1 MQIASRAK
9 EYDVCIVGS
18 GAGGGMAAKVL
29 AEGGADVVLLEAGQW
44 WDAAKDGAMM
54 AWAYDSPRRG
64 AGSRRKP
71 FGELDGCIGGWD
83 LEGEPYTTA
92 DGQRFLW
99 WRARMLG
106 GRTNHWGRISLRF
119 GPHDFKGRSRDG
131 LGDDWP
137 IGYDD
142 MKPYYDKLDEL
153 VGLFGTNEGLENEPD
168 GIFLPPPP
176 PRAYERLAKN
186 AGHKLNITCIPS
198 RLSILTKAHNGR
210 AACHYCGQGG
220 RGGKTRSTFS
230 SPSVLLPPALATNR
244 LKIVTGAMAREVLTN
259 DEGRATAVS
268 YVDTGTGKTQEVRAK
283 IIVLA
288 ASASETARLLLNS
301 QHTRHPE
308 GVANSIVAA
317 RRYLTDTTGTSVHR
331 HIDVLQ

>member
-1 MQIASRAK
+1 MGMALSPCGREQLRSIPRRDSDLGETSIDGTPPKGLAYRPPQPSDRKRGATMQIASRAK

-44 WDAAKDGAMM
+44 WDAAKDGALM

-71 FGELDGCIGGWD
+71 FGEFDGCIGGWD

-119 GPHDFKGRSRDG
+119 GPHDFKGRSRAG

-137 IGYDD
+137 I
-142 MKPYYDKLDEL
+142 E
-153 VGLFGTNEGLENEPD
+153 
-168 GIFLPPPP
+168 I
-176 PRAYERLAKN
+176 
-186 AGHKLNITCIPS
+186 
-198 RLSILTKAHNGR
+198 GR
-210 AACHYCGQGG
+210 ASC
-220 RGGKTRSTFS
+220 
-230 SPSVLLPPALATNR
+230 
-244 LKIVTGAMAREVLTN
+244 RERV
-259 DEGRATAVS
+259 
-268 YVDTGTGKTQEVRAK
+268 
-283 IIVLA
+283 
-288 ASASETARLLLNS
+288 
-301 QHTRHPE
+301 
-308 GVANSIVAA
+308 
-317 RRYLTDTTGTSVHR
+317 
-331 HIDVLQ
+331 